1 MHAFCGARAVLPP
14 GRLAVLSLPMV
25 YAAPAAWFPPPHAP
39 PGAGQNPQLSPRA
52 PSFAAPRASTGVPSS
67 GVASQPMPVRM
78 QGPPA
83 SGSQVSDQAISVGA
97 SAGDDMRGEAAN
109 KVPPHK
115 AGVGS
120 ENAFVKDGTAA
131 LSSTDVAQRS
141 EAAAAQGSQGA
152 SGLPLLPL
160 AATGAVLVAGTAVF
174 PL

>member
-14 GRLAVLSLPMV
+14 GRLAVLSLPRV

-39 PGAGQNPQLSPRA
+39 PGAGQSPQLSPVA
-52 PSFAAPRASTGVPSS
+52 PSFAARRASTGVPPY
-67 GVASQPMPVRM
+67 GVAGQPVPVGT

-83 SGSQVSDQAISVGA
+83 SGSQASDQAASVGA

-109 KVPPHK
+109 EVPPHE
-115 AGVGS
+115 AGGGY
-120 ENAFVKDGTAA
+120 ENELVKDGTAA
-131 LSSTDVAQRS
+131 LSSTDVAQGS
-141 EAAAAQGSQGA
+141 TAAAAQGSQGA
-152 SGLPLLPL
+152 PGLPLLPL